1 MPFFN
6 SLILDF
12 ELFER
17 LDVFE
22 DHEATV
28 EVDDFS
34 STFFAFDE
42 VDVGFVAKD
51 VAEGFAD
58 AREVGVHRRPDEVG
72 KVVDG
77 LAEQVVVAI
86 GRDAAIDFVKLC
98 LVVA

>member
-12 ELFER
+12 GLFER

-22 DHEATV
+22 DDKATV

-42 VDVGFVAKD
+42 VDIGFVAED
-51 VAEGFAD
+51 VAEGLAD
-58 AREVGVHRRPDEVG
+58 A
-72 KVVDG
+72 
-77 LAEQVVVAI
+77 
-86 GRDAAIDFVKLC
+86 
-98 LVVA
+98 